1 MKYIV
6 KGLFASAATM
16 VVAVFLM
23 CSCGNKKNKVEA
35 IEWHI
40 EIGAQRLSYISEA
53 GKAMTVDWQR
63 NDIMDIWDTKNA
75 CNIGRAR
82 PQNTNTM
89 KSIVRGVVPSGLAVG
104 DTVELFLPPGDLD
117 YSGQNG
123 STLNIYSRYNY
134 ADGVFIVREIDEATH
149 TVRTNDSIMNLKQAV
164 MGFQFLDEKGLPL
177 PVDTLI
183 ISAASGKLLVKS
195 HVGPASAKYSNLVVA
210 NGNADKSSP
219 MYVAIRNKQQDAP
232 DTYTLLAKTRVGR
245 YKATFHANLLYGRT
259 YSKTITMQKK

>member
-6 KGLFASAATM
+6 KGFTASMTAM

-23 CSCGNKKNKVEA
+23 CSCGNKKNKSEA
-35 IEWHI
+35 IEWNI

-53 GKAMTVDWQR
+53 GKAMTVEWHR
-63 NDIMDIWDTKNA
+63 NDVMDIWDTKNA

-82 PQNTNTM
+82 PTNTNTM
-89 KSIVRGVVPSGLAVG
+89 KSVVKGVVPSGLAVG

-134 ADGVFIVREIDEATH
+134 ADGVFVVREVDETTH
-149 TVRTNDSIMNLKQAV
+149 TVRTNDSIMALKQAV
-164 MGFQFLDEKGLPL
+164 MGFRLVDDKGLAI
-177 PVDTLI
+177 PVDTLV
-183 ISAASGKLLVKS
+183 ISSASGKLLVKS
-195 HVGPASAKYSNLVVA
+195 HVGPASARYSDLVIA

-219 MYVAIRNKQQDAP
+219 IYVAIRNKQQDAP
-232 DTYTLLAKTRVGR
+232 DTYTLLAKTRMGR
-245 YKATFHANLLYGRT
+245 YTATFQANLLYGRT